1 MVYVYLLCSSLLLFF
16 ASGTAAVRRDEN
28 EGIAWAILAGF
39 AVLVTL
45 LRIANSISKAMCKH
59 YSKERKKLTI
69 SDLMVFDLVMY
80 VFYGILAG
88 LGDNFSDAYAWG
100 MMIVLGVPM
109 FLISTYVIIRRFR
122 KAMELR
128 EKYQYGGFR

>member
-1 MVYVYLLCSSLLLFF
+1 MVYVYLFCSSLLLFF
-16 ASGTAAVRRDEN
+16 ASGTATIRRDEN

-45 LRIANSISKAMCKH
+45 LRIANSISKAMCKR
-59 YSKERKKLTI
+59 YSEERKKLTI

-88 LGDNFSDAYAWG
+88 LGNDFSDFYACG
-100 MMIVLGVPM
+100 MLIVLGVPM
-109 FLISTYVIIRRFR
+109 FLISVSVIVKRFR
-122 KAMELR
+122 QAMHLR
-128 EKYQYGGFR
+128 NVHYGLEQ